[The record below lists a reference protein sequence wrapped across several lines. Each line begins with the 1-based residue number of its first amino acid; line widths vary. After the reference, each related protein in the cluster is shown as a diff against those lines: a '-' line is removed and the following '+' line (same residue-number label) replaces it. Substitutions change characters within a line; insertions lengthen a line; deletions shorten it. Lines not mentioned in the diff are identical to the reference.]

1 MSGPFCSVTG
11 KKFSD
16 DGPFALCE
24 VEKTNTAIRLMI
36 QALWRTVGRGQ
47 TEVLKPFPEKIFA
60 SSTTACREAREY
72 IFSFRAG

>member
-1 MSGPFCSVTG
+1 MRGPFCCVSE

-16 DGPFALCE
+16 DGPFAFC
-24 VEKTNTAIRLMI
+24 VFEKTNTAIRLMI
-36 QALWRTVGRGQ
+36 QAFWRTVGRGQ
-47 TEVLKPFPEKIFA
+47 TEVLKPSPENIFA